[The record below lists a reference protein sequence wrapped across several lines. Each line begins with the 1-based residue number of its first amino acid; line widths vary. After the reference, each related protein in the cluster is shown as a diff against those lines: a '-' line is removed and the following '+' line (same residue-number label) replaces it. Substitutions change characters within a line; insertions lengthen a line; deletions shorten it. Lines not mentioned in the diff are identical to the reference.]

1 MIHLQDLQIRV
12 IEVCISFH
20 NADMVETPHTVLR
33 RSIQQCHHLIRD
45 LSLGRFILIQQ
56 ILHHSEEPFQI
67 VMESGNMFST

>member
-20 NADMVETPHTVLR
+20 RAGMVETPHTVLR
-33 RSIQQCHHLIRD
+33 RSIQQCHYLIRD
-45 LSLGRFILIQQ
+45 LCLGRFILIHQ